1 MASTNIARRIRRSM
15 VGMTLGLSVVFA
27 GLALL
32 LLYITEDLL
41 FVHQLREERDHLMSV
56 PPHERGAW
64 TPRNRKMSIYWSIS
78 QLPETVK
85 TEVGEADGIYEEFD
99 GDSALFVLRGSVV
112 DPAATFLIVYD
123 VTDLLV
129 VRQSRSLYL
138 RIFLMSLA
146 VVIIIALALAIR
158 LSRKTLQ
165 PLRRLT
171 VRLREG
177 DELPDGFSEEFR
189 GDEVGVLA
197 ETLETS
203 LARLRSSTQREFE
216 FNRGVSHELR
226 TPIQVAKNALEII
239 EGPSDPKCAASQRA
253 FARLRRAVAEMEDV
267 AAAFLW
273 MATGRTV
280 DGEQACA
287 KEVAEA
293 VASIHQQLLVD
304 RVIRVSIDPEDLAFP
319 VPKPVLA
326 IILGNLVRNAAQHST
341 TGPIECTLSSGSI
354 TVSNAADSD
363 AETATQGFGV
373 GLEIVRRICD
383 HVGWE
388 LDLTEHRNQI
398 HARVRLPQT

>member
-1 MASTNIARRIRRSM
+1 MPLTNIARRIRRSM

-41 FVHQLREERDHLMSV
+41 FAHQLREERDHLMSV
-56 PPHERGAW
+56 PPQERVDW
-64 TPRNRKMSIYWSIS
+64 RPRNRNMSIYWSIS
-78 QLPETVK
+78 ELPEAVK
-85 TEVGEADGIYEEFD
+85 AEVGEADGIYEEFD
-99 GDSALFVLRGSVV
+99 GDSAQFVLRGSVV
-112 DPAATFLIVYD
+112 DPTATFIIVYD

-239 EGPSDPKCAASQRA
+239 EGSRDRECAASQRA

-273 MATGRTV
+273 MATGRTI

-287 KEVAEA
+287 QEVARA

-304 RVIRVSIDPEDLAFP
+304 RDIRVSINPEDLSYA

-341 TGPIECTLSSGSI
+341 TGSIACTLSTHSI
-354 TVSNAADSD
+354 TVSNTADSD
-363 AETATQGFGV
+363 TESAKQGFGV

-388 LDLTEHRNQI
+388 LDLIEHNNEI
-398 HARVRLPQT
+398 HARVKLPET